1 MEPGFAATYSYC
13 PLNNFLYLAI
23 QTSSGPRVEFIPT
36 VFPELADY
44 FVLNDRMITRIEREH
59 LCPPR
64 K

>member
-1 MEPGFAATYSYC
+1 MEQGFAATYSYC
-13 PLNNFLYLAI
+13 SINNFLYLAI

-36 VFPELADY
+36 VFPEFHDY
-44 FVLNDRMITRIEREH
+44 FKLNDRMIARIQREH

>member
-1 MEPGFAATYSYC
+1 MEPGFEATYSYC
-13 PLNNFLYLAI
+13 SLNNFLYLAI

-44 FVLNDRMITRIEREH
+44 FCLHANMTMRIEREH